1 MPITR
6 SEVIYLAAGVAVGA
20 VARSTFPNLK
30 DKIGPV
36 VAGAGAVLAGA
47 YTEVARRVAEKVE
60 SVQDSMAE
68 QQPSS
73 ASGGEASAA

>member
-20 VARSTFPNLK
+20 VARSAFPKLK
-30 DKIGPV
+30 DKIGLV
-36 VAGAGAVLAGA
+36 VAGAGAVLGDA

-68 QQPSS
+68 QRQSS
-73 ASGGEASAA
+73 ASAGEASAA